1 MCRRYANDLGCTGGV
16 DIKAE
21 TLEDGAVD
29 VRIFVPATDI
39 IHVDNLNRNT

>member
-1 MCRRYANDLGCTGGV
+1 MFRKHANDSGCIGGV
-16 DIKAE
+16 DIEAE
-21 TLEDGAVD
+21 THVD